1 MNVIWENINLA
12 KLIKGFDVITGVNC
26 DVLIVT
32 VCDGVSVSVS
42 FEHKGIQMEKEI
54 IVSLA
59 RLAENGGEV
68 VDVNTYV
75 LMNFAAKYRAFTAS
89 DKSTNAVNQ

>member
-1 MNVIWENINLA
+1 MSMIWENINLA

-75 LMNFAAKYRAFTAS
+75 LMKFAAKYKAFTEGG
-89 DKSTNAVNQ
+89 NATCKVDQ